1 MDEIIGKINEL
12 DSFLSEERL
21 SKMKPEERTRYL
33 ELVEKL
39 KARVD
44 TLIELIEGGD
54 E

>member
-1 MDEIIGKINEL
+1 MDEILNKINEL
-12 DSFLSEERL
+12 DEYLSEERL
-21 SKMKPEERTRYL
+21 ARMTPQERTNYL

>member
-1 MDEIIGKINEL
+1 MDEIINKINEL
-12 DSFLSEERL
+12 DVFLSEDRL
-21 SKMKPEERTRYL
+21 SKMTPEERKSYL